1 MVTSLAL
8 PQIEP
13 RQRQP
18 RSCSTSVPNF
28 ISLDRIVGGQD
39 ASAPIPWQASIQT
52 SGGFSF
58 CGGTVL
64 DAKTVLCAR
73 HCFSNGQA
81 GNNKVVVG
89 SVSKSG
95 TQSSNI
101 ASVVINTAQPYNG
114 NTLENDVVILKL
126 ETALTMNDNVQAA
139 CLPTADYT
147 PETSGKTCVVS
158 GWGTLASGG
167 STPSTLQW
175 VGVPLITNTVCSQ
188 KYSQYG
194 GVTSDMICA
203 GLDQGGKDSC
213 QGDSGGP
220 LVCEENGLA
229 VITGIVS
236 WGIGCAAPNNP
247 GVYGRVTAFL
257 DFINAN
263 MEGSTPSPPSPPGP
277 TTAAPPTTA
286 GPTTAAP
293 PTGCGSPNWVGDNFC
308 DDENNN
314 AECNFDG
321 GDCCGDDVNTQYC
334 TACECLEE
342 PTEGCGNPQW
352 EGDNF
357 CDDENNNAGCNF
369 DGGDCCGEDVNTTY
383 CSDCACLEPT
393 TEAPTTTSEVLV
405 GNGFAVIGLSVFGD
419 SIVMAEHSCTSFI

>member
-1 MVTSLAL
+1 MATSLA
-8 PQIEP
+8 QIEP

-18 RSCSTSVPNF
+18 RSCATGVPSF
-28 ISLDRIVGGQD
+28 ISLDRIVGGQA

-52 SGGFSF
+52 NGGFSF

-64 DAKTVLCAR
+64 DSKTVLCAR
-73 HCFSNGQA
+73 HCFANGQA

-89 SVSKSG
+89 STSKSG
-95 TQSSNI
+95 TQSSKI
-101 ASVVINTAQPYNG
+101 ASVVINSAQPYNG

-126 ETALTMNDNVQAA
+126 ETALTMDANVQPA
-139 CLPTADYT
+139 CLPSADYT
-147 PETSGKTCVVS
+147 PETTGKTCVVS
-158 GWGTLASGG
+158 GWGTVASGG

-175 VGVPLITNTVCSQ
+175 VGVPLITNEVCSQ

-203 GLDQGGKDSC
+203 GLDAGGKDSC

-220 LVCEENGLA
+220 LVCEENGVA

-263 MEGSTPSPPSPPGP
+263 MENSTPSPP

-293 PTGCGSPNWVGDNFC
+293 PTTAGPSTPAPTECAYMAEQPTWYQDRFC
-308 DDENNN
+308 DDEFNTP
-314 AECNFDG
+314 ECNYDG
-321 GDCCGDDVNTQYC
+321 GDCCVQRVENWHDFC
-334 TACECLEE
+334 TDCQCL
-342 PTEGCGNPQW
+342 GMDCGKKIKKAWGNGKRCNGKW
-352 EGDNF
+352 
-357 CDDENNNAGCNF
+357 NNAGCF
-369 DGGDCCGEDVNTTY
+369 YDGGDCCKWPNSKKCKDEL
-383 CSDCACLEPT
+383 A
-393 TEAPTTTSEVLV
+393 VLK
-405 GNGFAVIGLSVFGD
+405 A
-419 SIVMAEHSCTSFI
+419 AAQQ